1 MVIVWCSNGI
11 LLASSFHTA
20 LFSLVTALVI
30 YSAKDLVC
38 LAFEHAQ
45 CPVLHLVGLNF
56 ELDGLV

>member
-38 LAFEHAQ
+38 LAYYA
-45 CPVLHLVGLNF
+45 CTVPLLHRSVGLF
-56 ELDGLV
+56 KLTLP

>member
-38 LAFEHAQ
+38 SASEHAQ
-45 CPVLHLVGLNF
+45 CPCFTWLV
-56 ELDGLV
+56 